1 MFGSKRQCE
10 KLLKGSSSTFKRALK
25 DMYFT
30 FLEFRKHKD
39 PNEKICKKLDDAI
52 YRFVREYLKEYNI
65 TELVNCAH
73 WLTRKLPRY
82 IFSSYMPKYL
92 EACIQQLTFGGY
104 TDKFKNN
111 DYNYQYGNK
120 VSSQINK
127 MDDFNRTIR
136 EIHYTYINFMTSEND
151 ITDDDLKTI
160 VQNIFE
166 IAKQTPYNTNLSFH
180 TQYSFKYMTATG
192 YDVPEGI
199 LLIAQKYIDK
209 GQSYKQED
217 AVKDLKEYIAEN
229 KPNFIKVQDEEEKQI
244 KEKLDKLFGPEEE
257 ISYEPYCFCFKKPV
271 SKDKYNF
278 GINTVNNN
286 EVKYN
291 ILPLTNELYL
301 DEKEFYK
308 FYKS

>member
-1 MFGSKRQCE
+1 MLDSEAKKLCE
-10 KLLKGSSSTFKRALK
+10 ELLKGNSFKRALK
-25 DMYFT
+25 DMYLT
-30 FLEFRKHKD
+30 FLEFRKYKD
-39 PNEKICKKLDDAI
+39 PSEEICKKLDDAI
-52 YRFVREYLKEYNI
+52 YRFVREYLKKYNI

-92 EACIQQLTFGGY
+92 EACIKQSTFDGY

-136 EIHYTYINFMTSEND
+136 EIYYTYINFMTSKNN

-166 IAKQTPYNTNLSFH
+166 IAKQTPYNTNLPFH
-180 TQYSFKYMTATG
+180 TQYSFKYMEATG

-199 LLIAQKYIDK
+199 LLIAKKYIED
-209 GQSYKQED
+209 GQLYTEENAIADLNK
-217 AVKDLKEYIAEN
+217 AV
-229 KPNFIKVQDEEEKQI
+229 
-244 KEKLDKLFGPEEE
+244 
-257 ISYEPYCFCFKKPV
+257 
-271 SKDKYNF
+271 
-278 GINTVNNN
+278 
-286 EVKYN
+286 
-291 ILPLTNELYL
+291 
-301 DEKEFYK
+301 
-308 FYKS
+308 